1 LPVLHI
7 YTELP
12 IDINNLAEQIKS
24 KFIEK
29 EKSNLAIFYDV
40 RYHKAFVSNK
50 SVFEQIENLNI
61 FICEPSTELGE
72 NVQCGRICP
81 ENLDSDWKILFVG
94 QNENFALL
102 LGLTF
107 AQCSGHFMIDPKKFE
122 NTNSESQKPLNAKI
136 EESSINVKKALM
148 KRYYLIERAR
158 W

>member
-1 LPVLHI
+1 MHI

-12 IDINNLAEQIKS
+12 IDINNLVEKIKS
-24 KFIEK
+24 KFVEK

-61 FICEPSTELGE
+61 LICEPSTDSGGD
-72 NVQCGRICP
+72 VQCGRICP
-81 ENLDSDWKILFVG
+81 KNLDSNWKILFVG

-107 AQCSGHFMIDPKKFE
+107 AQCSGHFMIDPQKFE
-122 NTNSESQKPLNAKI
+122 NKNSESQIYNI

-158 W
+158 